1 MEHKL
6 GETFEFEGN
15 TLEVS
20 EVEDIER
27 PCVGCFFFGEG
38 HHCFFGGIESC
49 MDEDREDHTNVIF
62 KNSTKTE
69 EL

>member
-38 HHCFFGGIESC
+38 HHCYFGGIEFC
-49 MDEDREDHTNVIF
+49 IFRFREDHTNVIF
-62 KNSTKTE
+62 KQSTKTE

>member
-27 PCVGCFFFGEG
+27 PCVGCFFFGE
-38 HHCFFGGIESC
+38 
-49 MDEDREDHTNVIF
+49 DHTNVIF

>member
-27 PCVGCFFFGEG
+27 PCVGCFFFVVD
-38 HHCFFGGIESC
+38 FVAI
-49 MDEDREDHTNVIF
+49 
-62 KNSTKTE
+62 
-69 EL
+69 

>member
-6 GETFEFEGN
+6 GETFEFEGS
-15 TLEVS
+15 TLKVS

-38 HHCFFGGIESC
+38 HHAILEGW
-49 MDEDREDHTNVIF
+49 NLAW
-62 KNSTKTE
+62 TKTE
-69 EL
+69 KTTLT

>member
-38 HHCFFGGIESC
+38 HHCYLE
-49 MDEDREDHTNVIF
+49 ELNLAW
-62 KNSTKTE
+62 TKTE
-69 EL
+69 KTTLT